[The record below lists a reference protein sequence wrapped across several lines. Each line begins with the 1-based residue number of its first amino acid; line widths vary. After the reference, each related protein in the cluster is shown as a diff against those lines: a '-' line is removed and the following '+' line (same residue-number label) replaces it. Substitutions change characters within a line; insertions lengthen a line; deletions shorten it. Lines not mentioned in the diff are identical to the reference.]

1 MAKFLVR
8 NSGPLIGE
16 VTISGSKN
24 AVLPIMA
31 ASLLTNEK
39 CQIMDVPRLRDVD
52 VMCSILSRVG
62 AEVEEDYGNNQP
74 SCQILPKLF

>member
-1 MAKFLVR
+1 MAKFLVK
-8 NSGPLIGE
+8 NSGPLTGE

-31 ASLLTNEK
+31 ASLLTEER

-52 VMCSILSRVG
+52 VMCNILGRVG
-62 AEVEEDYGNNQP
+62 AGIEEDYGNNQ
-74 SCQILPKLF
+74 L